1 MGRSNRADITAHI
14 TIGICGVIVDVLRRI
29 LHAAGLVRAGS
40 VGTLVPVIGR
50 ILAPIAV
57 GMGMGS
63 IVSRHIQRENHGVA
77 IAAVI
82 GISNFVR
89 TCVNGQDV
97 AADRAAVPH
106 ACPAHIKAAG
116 QLGKIKCTVGAGFNG
131 IGVFCRPKLV

>member
-1 MGRSNRADITAHI
+1 
-14 TIGICGVIVDVLRRI
+14 
-29 LHAAGLVRAGS
+29 
-40 VGTLVPVIGR
+40 
-50 ILAPIAV
+50 
-57 GMGMGS
+57 MGS

-106 ACPAHIKAAG
+106 ACSAHIKAAG
-116 QLGKIKCTVGAGFNG
+116 QLGKIECTVCAGFNG
-131 IGVFCRPKLV
+131 IGVFDRPKVFKQGIIT